1 MGEGRY
7 RSLLCLAQVAVPNI
21 DGSDGVRVEVLDPLD
36 DRLEPG
42 PLAEG
47 LADPSIGVIMH
58 AGRQDV
64 ALLRRGGGGGGG
76 GGVGPP
82 GAGRGG
88 GAAPA
93 GGPPAAPAGGA

>member
-7 RSLLCLAQVAVPNI
+7 RSLLCLVQVAVPNT

-42 PLAEG
+42 PLAEV

-64 ALLRRGGGGGGG
+64 ALLRRGWGAAG
-76 GGVGPP
+76 GGVVRTPGPGGVWRPAAAGRPQAAPP
-82 GAGRGG
+82 G
-88 GAAPA
+88 
-93 GGPPAAPAGGA
+93 